1 MKGFQQIGSVAAKLV
16 AEAGKN
22 MAARASESRTEFVG
36 GPTVGGVPVEPP
48 TLGSTRA
55 TASSDGKGKVADA
68 ETPAKC
74 DQMGD
79 NRRVKHR
86 SRPVLLVVNNR
97 DGRAVPNRA
106 SPGPT
111 ARPSLM
117 LVDNIRHAQAPS

>member
-1 MKGFQQIGSVAAKLV
+1 MAFRSIGSLATDVLAEAEKRVAAARKS
-16 AEAGKN
+16 
-22 MAARASESRTEFVG
+22 AAHEFDG
-36 GPTVGGVPVEPP
+36 GPTKGGVPVEPP

-86 SRPVLLVVNNR
+86 SRPVLLEVNNR
-97 DGRAVPNRA
+97 ERGVAMPPAGRFPRRPAAPLSLVL
-106 SPGPT
+106 
-111 ARPSLM
+111 AR
-117 LVDNIRHAQAPS
+117 